1 MKTGCSAACK
11 RESEQPPCRAGILLR
26 WSRRRDAVSWPG
38 SPWSPW
44 LLLSGS
50 RLHRV
55 EPGRVF
61 LSAFCLRSAS
71 RAQAESRGVFPSL
84 REPRRS
90 RRPGRV
96 EGTGFETI
104 ATLGEAPGSP
114 KGAAADAGQTD
125 LRFCVGARW
134 ENLRDGRPA
143 LEVPYFVGPES
154 LKAGSADGRTLNTFE
169 VFEPK
174 AGGGL

>member
-104 ATLGEAPGSP
+104 ATLGDRRRGFQKELPPMLARRTYASASELDG
-114 KGAAADAGQTD
+114 KIYVMGGQPSKFPTLSD
-125 LRFCVGARW
+125 
-134 ENLRDGRPA
+134 
-143 LEVPYFVGPES
+143 
-154 LKAGSADGRTLNTFE
+154 LKA
-169 VFEPK
+169 
-174 AGGGL
+174 